1 MIEGRAICTEC
12 VCVCC
17 IQVLEQTIL
26 ECWYLRRRTF
36 LGRWTQLFVDGSRD
50 DEGFPGSRNSLFY
63 RFEKRIYIPLPG
75 VNERAAMFK
84 THLGA
89 NTYHTIREN
98 EWMQLA
104 QRSEQ

>member
-1 MIEGRAICTEC
+1 MIECRTICTK
-12 VCVCC
+12 CVCC

-50 DEGFPGSRNSLFY
+50 DEGFSGSRDSLFY
-63 RFEKRIYIPLPG
+63 RFEKRIYIPLPE
-75 VNERAAMFK
+75 VHERVGMFK
-84 THLGA
+84 VHLGA
-89 NTYHTIREN
+89 GANHTVRED

-104 QRSEQ
+104 QRADQ